1 MDTTFLTLG
10 AFLVVV
16 GFLLLVG
23 ELFLTSGVMFVL
35 AVASLAVGV
44 VFLFRYDTAVG
55 LGGLAAVLVGIPVTG
70 YLVIRML
77 PSSPLA
83 QLAQRPSEEPAGD
96 LPQHQNLQ
104 ALRGRTGKAL
114 TQLRPAGMVSFDGR
128 RVDCVT
134 EGMLVEAGQWV
145 RCVDVRGGTVIVRV
159 VDKPDNFDLENA
171 IFS

>member
-10 AFLVVV
+10 AFLIVV
-16 GFLLLVG
+16 GFLLLLG

-35 AVASLAVGV
+35 AVASLGVGV

-55 LGGLAAVLVGIPVTG
+55 VAGLVAVLVGIPATG

-77 PSSPLA
+77 PNTPLA
-83 QLAQRPSEEPAGD
+83 QLAHRPSEEPAGE
-96 LPQHQNLQ
+96 LPHHQELQ
-104 ALRGRTGKAL
+104 ALRGRTGKTL

-134 EGMLVEAGQWV
+134 EGMMVEAGQWV
-145 RCVDVRGGTVIVRV
+145 RCVDVRGGTVTVRA

-171 IFS
+171 VFS